1 MHRKNPFLIIGL
13 AIFSLLSLTGIGFS
27 LFYVGNTSASRA
39 DTAAVDDIEENVA
52 LQDAG
57 NSDSY
62 FTVYFFVQEQAA
74 NVANPLDYVPSRNE
88 QSGYW
93 LDSKL
98 PSGVTAQGNDGKY
111 GYRMLT
117 VYRSISVE
125 QFETIGE
132 PRTTAKDS
140 QGTWTFGFSG
150 WTANREAARNC
161 ILHRQGD
168 FKYVDAFTSLT
179 NLDQNADDGSLAGD
193 NTIFLYPIYSTGK
206 DYTLSDS
213 KEKMQ
218 PIVEIVDYTLY
229 KGDNGNDSNGE
240 IFFSQE
246 GSYNESTYRYNNFTI
261 SQADIS
267 GKRYGLRIS
276 ELSGG
281 GFFWPSMSDST
292 GWTGGWYSIDSSLLF
307 ALPGTYNIT
316 AKVFFDAGNFGCDRS
331 SWNHRG
337 DFNEKYINEKYGTID
352 SFIES
357 EEGVIVNSYKAHNT
371 NDCDF
376 FSYILVERVY
386 EFHLMG
392 GPYGT
397 FDYNGD
403 TVRPFYD
410 GNIYK
415 EGYTPSAGTNQFVI
429 TYGLN
434 NVFIDASGT
443 TFDDRYIG
451 NPDNNPSEYQASGI
465 FKRNVFTIDAQN
477 LIQQNNDTF
486 WKNGLEA
493 FTDAELA
500 QLSSDTGQTYSTIT
514 ADGLLQEAVARLDE
528 SQTDYDYSL
537 TREGTGYFEA
547 YRTMLKVTRT
557 GYYNFRI
564 QVTFKKSIASE
575 TEQNNIVNFVESIKV
590 AVAPVVKPYFFKIF
604 DSNQF
609 EHYTVDNE
617 NGNHVSSDHGTG
629 FVEHNCVSNSNL
641 TSSGNRLL
649 YQYEFHNFGEILNL
663 NTQFKIVSED
673 GTEGGSVS
681 LGDILNQHKLFDHVT
696 GLELTSERVSEGT
709 FQLQKNYVFYTQ

>member
-27 LFYVGNTSASRA
+27 LFYVGNTSASRT

-62 FTVYFFVQEQAA
+62 FTLYFFVQEQAA

-140 QGTWTFGFSG
+140 HGIWTFGFSG

-161 ILHRQGD
+161 ISHRQGD

-179 NLDQNADDGSLAGD
+179 NLDQSTDDGSQAGD

-206 DYTLSDS
+206 DYS
-213 KEKMQ
+213 KPEADQQ
-218 PIVEIVDYTLY
+218 PVVEILDSTLY
-229 KGDNGNDSNGE
+229 KGEDGNDSNGE

-246 GSYNESTYRYNNFTI
+246 GNQNPLTYRYNNFTI
-261 SQADIS
+261 SQDDIS
-267 GKRYGLRIS
+267 ENRYSLRIG
-276 ELSGG
+276 ELGG
-281 GFFWPSMSDST
+281 GGCAFILGMQKTT
-292 GWTGGWYSIDSSLLF
+292 GWTGEWYPISGSQIF
-307 ALPGTYNIT
+307 TLPGTYNIT
-316 AKVFFDAGNFGCDRS
+316 AKVFFDADNFGCS
-331 SWNHRG
+331 RG
-337 DFNEKYINEKYGTID
+337 YFDSFNQNYINQNYGTID

-371 NDCDF
+371 NGCDF
-376 FSYILVERVY
+376 FAYILVERVY

-397 FDYNGD
+397 FDYNGE

-443 TFDDRYIG
+443 TFEDRYIG

-486 WKNGLEA
+486 W
-493 FTDAELA
+493 
-500 QLSSDTGQTYSTIT
+500 
-514 ADGLLQEAVARLDE
+514 
-528 SQTDYDYSL
+528 
-537 TREGTGYFEA
+537 
-547 YRTMLKVTRT
+547 
-557 GYYNFRI
+557 
-564 QVTFKKSIASE
+564 
-575 TEQNNIVNFVESIKV
+575 
-590 AVAPVVKPYFFKIF
+590 P
-604 DSNQF
+604 
-609 EHYTVDNE
+609 
-617 NGNHVSSDHGTG
+617 
-629 FVEHNCVSNSNL
+629 
-641 TSSGNRLL
+641 
-649 YQYEFHNFGEILNL
+649 
-663 NTQFKIVSED
+663 
-673 GTEGGSVS
+673 GS
-681 LGDILNQHKLFDHVT
+681 
-696 GLELTSERVSEGT
+696 
-709 FQLQKNYVFYTQ
+709 FYG